1 MDDYYSSIEKNFH
14 LFNCSSSSL
23 AQLLYLYLIAVRAIV
38 LFRSS
43 CLTEFLDTL
52 DDIAHRIL
60 FSNVSRKPGSRL
72 FYLNAREIERTREKR
87 RDGDIIVI

>member
-72 FYLNAREIERTREKR
+72 FLNVREIERTREKR
-87 RDGDIIVI
+87 RNGDIIVI